1 MKKSLVPWLLILA
14 VAAAVRLP
22 ALTAGL
28 PYSSYVD
35 ENYVLH
41 QVVHLVSDR
50 TWEPTEYFYPPLTL
64 YLIAAAAT
72 VYSPVY
78 ASGHGH
84 PLQEDFSP
92 FPPQYYD
99 ILEPSELIVVG
110 RLVTLAF
117 SLGIVVLTGVL
128 ARRLAG
134 RPAGLAA
141 AWLAALVPALVIR
154 GAVVNVNP
162 YVVFFALATFLFAE
176 GAREGDRP
184 RRDAILAGVMVGLA
198 TACKYPAGLLC
209 LPVALAVLL
218 SSASWGEKLR
228 RLVLAGAA
236 SAAATVAANPPL
248 VLRSGDVLKY
258 MGMQSS
264 FYENIEM
271 GSYWEQAVHRA
282 EWDLPLNHPEVG
294 IVFLILAAA
303 GLILAFRDRRWA
315 RALWGWLLFGIAT
328 GAVLASYDFRA
339 FRNLLA
345 FVPLACVLIGLLYS
359 TLRQRISRPLW
370 LDLAA
375 AALPVV
381 LFTPALNQYIR
392 HQLALVDSREQAIHW
407 LAGHVGPRD
416 KVLVAEE
423 VAFLP
428 SRVAS
433 LGSRT
438 DVQSWGRAKRRIYSR
453 RYHYLVLG
461 MPTNPRGGLK
471 IGKTATDEIL
481 EDYSLVA
488 GFGSDIT
495 HSHGANFRGNQQ
507 QVYVLKR
514 KPRPD
519 RVREPAAPPRR
530 GAARRSAAP

>member
-1 MKKSLVPWLLILA
+1 MKKTLIPWLLILA
-14 VAAAVRLP
+14 AAVRLP
-22 ALTAGL
+22 TLTAGL

-64 YLIAAAAT
+64 YLIAAAAAAC
-72 VYSPVY
+72 SPVY
-78 ASGHGH
+78 ALVHGH
-84 PLQEDFSP
+84 PLREDFAP

-134 RPAGLAA
+134 REAGLTA

-162 YVVFFALATFLFAE
+162 YVVFFALAVLLFAE
-176 GAREGDRP
+176 GAREGERP
-184 RRDAILAGVMVGLA
+184 RRDAILAGAMVGLA

-218 SSASWGEKLR
+218 SSAPWAEKLR

-236 SAAATVAANPPL
+236 AAAATVAANPPL
-248 VLRSGDVLKY
+248 VLRSSDVFEY
-258 MGMQSS
+258 MNKQSS
-264 FYENIEM
+264 FYENVEI

-294 IVFLILAAA
+294 GVFLILAAA
-303 GLILAFRDRRWA
+303 GLIVAFRDRRWA
-315 RALWGWLLFGIAT
+315 RALWGWLLFGAAT

-359 TLRQRISRPLW
+359 TIRQRISRSLW
-370 LDLAA
+370 VDLAA

-392 HQLALVDSREQAIHW
+392 HQLTLVDTREQGIRW
-407 LAGHVGPRD
+407 LAGRVSPED
-416 KVLVAEE
+416 KVLIAEE
-423 VAFLP
+423 LAFLP

-433 LGSRT
+433 LESRT
-438 DVQSWGRAKRRIYSR
+438 DVQHWGRAKRRIYSR

-461 MPTNPRGGLK
+461 MPTNPRGGMK

-481 EDYSLVA
+481 GDYHLA
-488 GFGSDIT
+488 AAFGSDIT

-507 QVYVLKR
+507 LVYVLKR

-519 RVREPAAPPRR
+519 RIRKPGAPPQR

>member
-22 ALTAGL
+22 TLTAGL

-41 QVVHLVSDR
+41 QVVHLVSDK
-50 TWEPTEYFYPPLTL
+50 TWEPTQYYYPPLTL
-64 YLIAAAAT
+64 YLIAAAAA

-78 ASGHGH
+78 AAGHGH
-84 PLQEDFSP
+84 PLREDFSP

-110 RLVTLAF
+110 RVVTLAF

-154 GAVVNVNP
+154 SAVVNVNP
-162 YVVFFALATFLFAE
+162 YVVFFALAVFFFAE

-218 SSASWGEKLR
+218 SGAPWAEKLR

-236 SAAATVAANPPL
+236 AAAATVAANPPL
-248 VLRSGDVLKY
+248 VLRSADVFEY
-258 MGMQSS
+258 MRMQSS
-264 FYENIEM
+264 FYENIDM
-271 GSYWEQAVHRA
+271 GSYWDQAVRRA

-294 IVFLILAAA
+294 LVFLLLAAA
-303 GLILAFRDRRWA
+303 GLIVAFRDRRRA
-315 RALWGWLLFGIAT
+315 RALWGWLTFGAAT
-328 GAVLASYDFRA
+328 GVVLASYEFRA

-359 TLRQRISRPLW
+359 TVRRRISRPLW

-381 LFTPALNQYIR
+381 LFTPALDQYIR
-392 HQLALVDSREQAIHW
+392 HQLSLEDSREQGIRW
-407 LAGHVGPRD
+407 LAGRVGPQD
-416 KVLVAEE
+416 KVLIAEE
-423 VAFLP
+423 LAFLP

-433 LGSRT
+433 LESRT
-438 DVQSWGRAKRRIYSR
+438 DVQHWGRAKRRIYSR

-461 MPTNPRGGLK
+461 MPTNPRGGMK
-471 IGKTATDEIL
+471 IGKTAAGEIL
-481 EDYSLVA
+481 EDYNLAVQ
-488 GFGSDIT
+488 FGSDIT
-495 HSHGANFRGNQQ
+495 HTHGANFRGNQQ
-507 QVYVLKR
+507 LVYVLER
-514 KPRPD
+514 KPRAD
-519 RVREPAAPPRR
+519 RVRKPGTPPPR

>member
-1 MKKSLVPWLLILA
+1 MKKSLIPWLLILA

-22 ALTAGL
+22 TLTAGL

-41 QVVHLVSDR
+41 QVVHLVSER
-50 TWEPTEYFYPPLTL
+50 TWEPTEYFYPPFTF
-64 YLIAAAAT
+64 YLIAAAA
-72 VYSPVY
+72 VAYSPVY
-78 ASGHGH
+78 AAVHGH
-84 PLQEDFSP
+84 PLREDFSP

-117 SLGIVVLTGVL
+117 SLGLVVLTGVL

-134 RPAGLAA
+134 RAAGLAA
-141 AWLAALVPALVIR
+141 AWLATLVPALVVR
-154 GAVVNVNP
+154 GAITNVNP
-162 YVVFFALATFLFAE
+162 YVVFFALAVLLFAE

-184 RRDAILAGVMVGLA
+184 RRDAILAGVMAGLA
-198 TACKYPAGLLC
+198 AACKYPAGLLC

-218 SSASWGEKLR
+218 SAAPWAEKLR

-236 SAAATVAANPPL
+236 AAVATVAANPPL
-248 VLRSGDVLKY
+248 VLRPDNVFKY
-258 MGMQSS
+258 MKMQSS
-264 FYENIEM
+264 FYQNVKM
-271 GSYWEQAVHRA
+271 GSYWDQAVHRA

-294 IVFLILAAA
+294 LVFLLLAAA
-303 GLILAFRDRRWA
+303 GLIVAFRDRRWA
-315 RALWGWLLFGIAT
+315 RTLWGWLLFGAST

-345 FVPLACVLIGLLYS
+345 FVPLACVLAALLYA

-370 LDLAA
+370 VDLAA
-375 AALPVV
+375 AVLPIV
-381 LFTPALNQYIR
+381 LFTPALNQYTR
-392 HQLALVDSREQAIHW
+392 HQLALEDSREKGIRW
-407 LAGHVGPRD
+407 LAGRVGPQD
-416 KVLVAEE
+416 KVLIAEE
-423 VAFLP
+423 LAFLP

-461 MPTNPRGGLK
+461 MATNPRGGMK
-471 IGKTATDEIL
+471 IGKTAADEIL
-481 EDYSLVA
+481 EDYTLAA

-495 HSHGANFRGNQQ
+495 HTHGANFRGNQQ
-507 QVYVLKR
+507 LVYILKR

-519 RVREPAAPPRR
+519 RVRKPGAPPPR